1 MDNMQSTPRNAFVG
15 GLADLLKQGKDTAN
29 QYEMKSWVPLIG
41 GTGLGDMFMGK
52 APELVDDISY
62 DGLQAAVR
70 GGNAATG
77 GIGTFGA
84 RPAVA
89 DAALLGMDMAGI
101 GSGLKGLSKRS
112 ASALVDHLTSGNM
125 SMSRREALKKL
136 GGVAGGAALTG
147 TGLGTARKFLD
158 NAAIDVAPKVMD
170 NAAVQAAKQYKYNS
184 LSDYIN
190 AVRSMAD
197 DEGYMAHHEIG
208 YDMPSENF
216 MEDVWYHPDNP
227 HGFDSYVKQQLIQD
241 EQAYKN
247 AKDIQSGYLK
257 VDNPS
262 PYDLKPL
269 DKFSQQAKTEMK
281 DFKAGVNKLSPDY
294 GYHPEDAHWS
304 DWLINSPDT
313 NKTLEALRE
322 FQRTGILPGG

>member
-1 MDNMQSTPRNAFVG
+1 MDNIQSTPRNPFIG
-15 GLADLLKQGKDTAN
+15 GLADLLRQGKDFAN
-29 QYEMKSWVPLIG
+29 TYEMKDWVPLIG

-52 APELVDDISY
+52 APELINDISY

-77 GIGTFGA
+77 GIGTYGA

-89 DAALLGMDMAGI
+89 DAALLGMDVAGV
-101 GSGLKGLSKRS
+101 GAGLKGLSKRS
-112 ASALVDHLTSGNM
+112 ASALIDHLSSG
-125 SMSRREALKKL
+125 SISLSRRDALKKL

-158 NAAIDVAPKVMD
+158 NAVVDVAPKVMD
-170 NAAVQAAKQYKYNS
+170 NVAAQTAKQYKFNS
-184 LSDYIN
+184 LADYIAN
-190 AVRSMAD
+190 AAMRAE
-197 DEGYMAHHEIG
+197 DELGITASELG
-208 YDMPSENF
+208 GFSDRELENF
-216 MEDVWYHPDNP
+216 VESNL
-227 HGFDSYVKQQLIQD
+227 SKELKSTLIRD

-247 AKDIQSGYLK
+247 AKDIKSGYLK

-262 PYDLKPL
+262 IYDLKPL
-269 DKFSQQAKTEMK
+269 EEFSPQAKAEMK
-281 DFKAGVNKLSPDY
+281 DFKSGVNKLSSDY
-294 GYHPEDAHWS
+294 GYHPEDAQWS